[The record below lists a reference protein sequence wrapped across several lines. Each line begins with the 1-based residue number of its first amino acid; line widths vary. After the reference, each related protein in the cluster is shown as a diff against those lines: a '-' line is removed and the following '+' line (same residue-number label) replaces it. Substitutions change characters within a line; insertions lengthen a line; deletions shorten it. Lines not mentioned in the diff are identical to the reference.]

1 MFEGIKEGL
10 ELEATKQVVP
20 TDSAK
25 QYGSGMVDVFS
36 TPALVALCESTSM
49 KLISKYLPAGF
60 TSVGYEVN
68 IKHIKATLIGGTV
81 KCIAKIKEV
90 DSRKLTFELTAWDE
104 DALIGEGTHI
114 RYIVD
119 ERKFLEKLNL
129 KKKD

>member
-10 ELEATKQVVP
+10 ELETTKEVLA

-49 KLISKYLPAGF
+49 KLITKYLPAGF
-60 TSVGYEVN
+60 TSVGFEVN
-68 IKHIKATLIGGTV
+68 IKHLKATPIGMIV
-81 KCIAKIKEV
+81 RCVAKIIEV
-90 DSRKLTFELTAWDE
+90 DSRKLTFELKAWDE
-104 DALIGEGTHI
+104 DALIGEGTHV
-114 RYIVD
+114 RFIVD